1 MANTTF
7 STLAPG
13 GGATATTD
21 DAVRYIRDELLS
33 IAEKNVV
40 FAQQALKVQL
50 PQHNSKTI
58 QFSRYPRLQLPS
70 TPHTEGDASPTPQA
84 LSVETVTAVVDQWVI
99 VVQLTDLA
107 VLTIKHPLVPI
118 VTERLGLVKA
128 ELVDR
133 EIQKVLLAADSAAF
147 ANGRTSRAALTTSDT
162 MNSVEM
168 RKGWRTLKRNGARPV
183 TQNFLAIV
191 DPEVSQDIS
200 DDDKFHSAHELKDVT
215 ALYNN
220 EIGEWMGFRVMVS
233 NFIATHALIAD
244 ADWTFTSAATGSW
257 AGGTKTLYAKITRVE
272 SDFGFEEDISNPKI
286 DAAATILDGEKL
298 TLTTPTLPATG
309 VTYNIYINDT
319 DNTSTDAVLRR
330 VATGVE
336 PATAYRLD
344 TTGALTALPT
354 AAANPVTAPASPGT
368 GVTVHTSFLFGKEAY
383 AMVDLSGDNL
393 RVLVTP
399 AGPSKSD
406 PADLTRP
413 LSLKGSFKAVVLND
427 DYLVRYESASAF

>member
-7 STLAPG
+7 STLAPSG
-13 GGATATTD
+13 GLATTD
-21 DAVRYIRDELLS
+21 DVVRYIRDELLS
-33 IAEKNVV
+33 LAEKNVV
-40 FAQQALKVQL
+40 FGQQALKVQL

-58 QFSRYPRLQLPS
+58 QFSRYPRLQLPR
-70 TPHTEGDASPTPQA
+70 TPHTEGDASPTAQA
-84 LSVETVTAVVDQWVI
+84 LSVETVSAIVDQWVM
-99 VVQLTDLA
+99 VVSLTDLS
-107 VLTIKHPLVPI
+107 VITIKHPLVPI
-118 VTERLGLVKA
+118 VTERLGLAKA

-133 EIQKVLLAADSAAF
+133 EIQKVLLAADAAAF
-147 ANGRTSRAALTTSDT
+147 ANSAASRSALTSSDT
-162 MNSVEM
+162 VNSVEM
-168 RKGWRTLKRNGARPV
+168 RKVWKTLKRNGARPLGM
-183 TQNFLAIV
+183 NFLAIV

-200 DDDKFHSAHELKDVT
+200 ADDLFHSAHELKDVT

-257 AGGTKTLYAKITRVE
+257 AGGTKTLYAKITKVE
-272 SDFGFEEDISNPKI
+272 SDFGFETDISNPKV

-298 TLTTPTLPATG
+298 TLTTPTTPATG

-330 VATGVE
+330 VATDVA
-336 PATAYRLD
+336 PATAYRID
-344 TTGALTALPT
+344 TTGGLTALPT
-354 AAANPVTAPASPGT
+354 AALNPVTAPASPGT
-368 GVTVHTSFLFGKEAY
+368 GVTVHTSFMFGKEAY

-393 RVLVTP
+393 RVLITP
-399 AGPSKSD
+399 SGPSKSD

-413 LSLKGSFKAVVLND
+413 LALKGSFKAVVLNE
-427 DYLVRYESASAF
+427 DYLRRLESASAFD